1 MGQQTAA
8 QAVCCQPDNY
18 EKSKRAEIT
27 FSSGGYPDCLP
38 ELRSSAD
45 CVPEMGSFHPADA
58 EVFLDPA
65 ECRCCSSREEPTD
78 GIFDTSTSLES
89 LTYTPVRF
97 DAKSTIDLE
106 RSQNRYS
113 RIVMHG
119 ARART
124 QRRSKVWE
132 EWLRAAAAGRAVT
145 LLVGTGFQSPRGT
158 EASNGVEANMEPPSK
173 VQAMYYLDRELT
185 KLSILPKGQGSGES
199 TMAPITIFVENIQV
213 ICPLTDFMLLS
224 ETAEAQLDE
233 SERVR
238 AALLQ
243 FKTEASVSTQPEQR
257 RVCFLEESEET
268 KERFVQALTALWL
281 EKRSD
286 HSMWF

>member
-8 QAVCCQPDNY
+8 QAVCCEPDNY
-18 EKSKRAEIT
+18 EKSKRAEIN

-38 ELRSSAD
+38 EMRSEH
-45 CVPEMGSFHPADA
+45 CIPEMDSFHPPGA

-65 ECRCCSSREEPTD
+65 ECLRCSSREDPTD
-78 GIFDTSTSLES
+78 GLFDNTVSLES
-89 LTYTPVRF
+89 LTYTQVRF
-97 DAKSTIDLE
+97 DAKATIDPE

-124 QRRSKVWE
+124 QRRSKAWE

-145 LLVGTGFQSPRGT
+145 MLVGTGFQSFSGAEKSEGCQAT
-158 EASNGVEANMEPPSK
+158 QPPNK

-185 KLSILPKGQGSGES
+185 KLSILPQDKES
-199 TMAPITIFVENIQV
+199 SESAMVPITILVENIQV

-233 SERVR
+233 SERAR

-243 FKTEASVSTQPEQR
+243 FKTEASDASQPEQR
-257 RVCFLEESEET
+257 RVCFLEESEDA